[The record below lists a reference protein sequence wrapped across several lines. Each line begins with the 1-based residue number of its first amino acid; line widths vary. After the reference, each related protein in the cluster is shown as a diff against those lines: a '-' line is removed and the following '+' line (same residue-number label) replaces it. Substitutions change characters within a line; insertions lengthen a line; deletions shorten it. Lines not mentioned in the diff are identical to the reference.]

1 MAIRPGN
8 PSTASSPPKS
18 ELSDVG
24 VARTRVRITRMGVPF
39 AEIPHLVH
47 RLPGDVVDGLGQADN
62 AAFEPCR
69 TAETVLRLGKCM
81 GEVES
86 LAAEIGDADDGS
98 AGLIGQTLVA

>member
-1 MAIRPGN
+1 MANLRTRPSCRQSDGSKLSSEKSPWWAAMAIRPGN

-69 TAETVLRLGKCM
+69 TAET
-81 GEVES
+81 
-86 LAAEIGDADDGS
+86 
-98 AGLIGQTLVA
+98 